1 VRDITNAR
9 RPVVRVVHSS
19 DLHIGMDEAQPGV
32 ARLET
37 VLGAALEARADLVV
51 LAGDVFDHNRVGL
64 EVLDLAADALAAASI
79 RTVILPGNHDCLTQ
93 DSVYR
98 RGRFGQLRDV
108 HVLGVTTEDS
118 SLFPDIELEVWGR
131 AHLDHFDMT
140 PLRDPPPRRLR
151 WQIAAAHGHWVSGPH
166 DSHRA
171 YLIHQHEL
179 EATGADYVALGH
191 WDRWTKVGA
200 GKVAAYY
207 SGSPTLAKSVNLI
220 ELGNADGVRVE
231 RLPLT
236 R

>member
-1 VRDITNAR
+1 M
-9 RPVVRVVHSS
+9 RVVHSS

-37 VLGAALEARADLVV
+37 VLGAALDARADLVV
-51 LAGDVFDHNRVGL
+51 LAGDVFDHNRVSI
-64 EVLDLAADALAAASI
+64 EVLNRAADALAAASI

-98 RGRFGQLRDV
+98 RGRFRELRDV

-118 SLFPDIELEVWGR
+118 SLFPDLELEVWGR

-140 PLRDPPPRRLR
+140 PLRDPPSRRLR

-179 EATGADYVALGH
+179 EATQADYVALGH
-191 WDRWTKVGA
+191 WDRWTRVGVGA
-200 GKVAAYY
+200 VPAYY
-207 SGSPTLAKSVNLI
+207 SGSPSLAKSVNLI
-220 ELGNADGVRVE
+220 ELGHEDGIRVE
-231 RLPLT
+231 RIPLG

>member
-1 VRDITNAR
+1 
-9 RPVVRVVHSS
+9 
-19 DLHIGMDEAQPGV
+19 MDESQPGV
-32 ARLET
+32 ERLES
-37 VLGAALEARADLVV
+37 VLAAALEARADLVV
-51 LAGDVFDHNRVGL
+51 LAGDVFDHNRVPL
-64 EVLDLAADALAAASI
+64 EVLDRTADTLAAASL

-98 RGRFGQLRDV
+98 RGRFGRLPDV
-108 HVLGVTTEDS
+108 DVLGVTTEDS
-118 SLFPDIELEVWGR
+118 SLLPDLELEVWGR

-140 PLRDPPPRRLR
+140 PLRNPPPRQLR

-191 WDRWTKVGA
+191 WDRWTRVGTGA
-200 GKVAAYY
+200 VPAYY
-207 SGSPTLAKSVNLI
+207 SGSPTLARSVNLI
-220 ELGNADGVRVE
+220 ELGHDGGVRVE
-231 RLPLT
+231 RIPLA